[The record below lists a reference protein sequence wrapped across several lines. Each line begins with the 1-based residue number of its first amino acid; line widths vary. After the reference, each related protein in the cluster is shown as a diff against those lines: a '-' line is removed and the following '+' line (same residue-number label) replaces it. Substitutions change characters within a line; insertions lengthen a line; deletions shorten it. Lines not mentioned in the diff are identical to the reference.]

1 MSYTDNP
8 YENDGENNDNCEKNG
23 LSSVIINGKQEIDS
37 SSSYSP
43 IDQSNKFKGLDNQA
57 ENNIRNLART
67 FTNNSISQSNVQ
79 KSFHDNTDSN
89 NNNSLYSDNND
100 AKTNI
105 CAFSDSSDKN
115 YDPRLDPN
123 SDKFSSV
130 CWVQNLSRIMNND
143 PDYYKP
149 YVLGCCYKN
158 LRACGDSNDVSYQS
172 TIGNMP
178 IKILQFIYRHLRR
191 KREGDTF
198 DILKS
203 MDGLIKPGEL
213 LVVLGRPG
221 SGCTTLLKSISANTH
236 GFSIDPESIISYEG
250 LTPKEIKKHY
260 RGDVVYNAEADIH
273 FPHLTVYQTLNTVAR
288 LVTPR
293 NRIKGVS
300 REEFAKHITEVTMAT
315 YGLSHT
321 RDTKVGDDFIRGV
334 SGGERKRVSISEVS
348 ICGSKFQCWDNA
360 TRGLDSATSL
370 EFVKALKT
378 SADITNSSA
387 CVAIYQCSQDAYNLF
402 NKVSVLSE
410 GYQIF
415 FGYGNRAKKYFEE
428 MGYVSPA
435 RQTTADFLTAVTNPA
450 ERIINPDYIKRGIKV
465 PTTAKEM
472 EHYWKNSQDYK
483 QLLVDIDDYLNKDE
497 TAAKEEIHEAHVS
510 RQSKRSRPSSP
521 YILNYNMQVRYLL
534 IRNFQRIRNNMGLT
548 LFTVIGN
555 SAMALLLSSMF
566 YKVMLHTTAA
576 TFYSRGA
583 SMFIAVLFNAFSS
596 LLEIMSLFEARPIV
610 EKHKRYALYHPSAEA
625 LSSVISEL
633 PSKAIVCLC
642 FNIVFYF
649 MVNYRRKPGFFFF
662 FLLMNALCTLGMSHI
677 FRCIGSAS
685 NSFPEAMVPACIF
698 LLAMAMFA
706 GFVIPKTKMLLW
718 SKWIYWINPIQYIF
732 ESLMINEF
740 HGREF
745 LCEEFIPRGPGYSDV
760 SLTNQVC
767 SSVGAVA
774 GESYVSGDR
783 FLELAYGYLHK
794 HKWRGF
800 GVACAY
806 AVFFLGVYL
815 VFSEYNESA
824 KQKGEVLVFPASV
837 VRRMKKLHPKKKLD
851 IESGGDNEKMASAP
865 NKELVLNDSSNST
878 SSSNNEEF
886 NLFTSNAIFHWRDV
900 KYEVKIKN
908 ETKRILDGVDGWVK
922 PGTLTALMGA
932 SGAGKTTL
940 LDCLAS
946 RVTMGVITGN
956 IFVDGHVRDN
966 SFPRS
971 IGYCQQQDLHLST
984 ATVRESLRF
993 SAYLRQPSSVS
1004 KQEKD
1009 EYVEEVIRILEME
1022 QYADAVVGV
1031 AGEGLNVEQRKRLTV
1046 DSLVYLSIDEKA
1058 C

>member
-1 MSYTDNP
+1 MSYPTKTH
-8 YENDGENNDNCEKNG
+8 ESDGEQNEKFATDINSDELDIRDSNNTMNNQ
-23 LSSVIINGKQEIDS
+23 NKQNNS
-37 SSSYSP
+37 SSSSSINRLNIYE
-43 IDQSNKFKGLDNQA
+43 GLDKEA
-57 ENNIRNLART
+57 EKNIKNLART
-67 FTNNSISQSNVQ
+67 FTNNSTTYSNTHN
-79 KSFHDNTDSN
+79 SLNADN
-89 NNNSLYSDNND
+89 NNTNIYSDVASNSSGNVGPF
-100 AKTNI
+100 
-105 CAFSDSSDKN
+105 FSNFDQD
-115 YDPRLDPN
+115 YDPKLDPN
-123 SDKFSSV
+123 SDEFSSA
-130 CWVQNLSRIMNND
+130 CWIKNLSKIMTND

-149 YVLGCCYKN
+149 YILGCCYKN
-158 LRACGDSNDVSYQS
+158 LRAFGDSNDVSYQS

-178 IKILQFIYRHLRR
+178 IKAIQYVYRHLRKRR
-191 KREGDTF
+191 KEDTF
-198 DILKS
+198 DILKP

-221 SGCTTLLKSISANTH
+221 SGCTTLLKSISSNTH
-236 GFSIDPESIISYEG
+236 GFSIDPETIISYEG

-387 CVAIYQCSQDAYNLF
+387 CVAIYQCSQDAYDLF

-415 FGYGNRAKKYFEE
+415 FGYSNRAKKYFEE

-450 ERIINPDYIKRGIKV
+450 ERIVNPDYIKRGIKV
-465 PTTAKEM
+465 PTTAEEM

-483 QLLVDIDDYLNKDE
+483 QLLVDIDEYLKKNDDV
-497 TAAKEEIHEAHVS
+497 AKEEIHEAHVA
-510 RQSKRSRPSSP
+510 RQTKRARPSSP
-521 YILNYNMQVRYLL
+521 YVLDYGMQVKYLL
-534 IRNFQRIRNNMGLT
+534 IRNLQRIRNNMGLSV
-548 LFTVIGN
+548 FTVVGN
-555 SAMALLLSSMF
+555 SAMALVLSSMF
-566 YKVMLHTTAA
+566 YKGMLHTTTS

-583 SMFIAVLFNAFSS
+583 SMFLAVLFNAFSS
-596 LLEIMSLFEARPIV
+596 MLEIMSLFEARPIV

-625 LSSVISEL
+625 LSSIISEL
-633 PSKAIVCLC
+633 PAKLTISIC
-642 FNIVFYF
+642 FNVIFYF

-662 FLLMNALCTLGMSHI
+662 FLMMNFICTLGMSHI
-677 FRCIGSAS
+677 FRCIGSAAT
-685 NSFPEAMVPACIF
+685 SFPQAMVPASVI
-698 LLAMAMFA
+698 LLALSMYA
-706 GFVIPKTKMLLW
+706 GFAIPKTKMLRW

-745 LCEEFIPRGPGYSDV
+745 PCAEFIPSGSGYSDV
-760 SLTNQVC
+760 SLANQVC

-815 VFSEYNESA
+815 VFCEYNESA

-837 VRRMKKLHPKKKLD
+837 IRRMKKLHPKKRLD
-851 IESGGDNEKMASAP
+851 IESGGNSEKVASSP

-878 SSSNNEEF
+878 SSGNNEEF
-886 NLFTSNAIFHWRDV
+886 NLFASNAIFHWRDV

-956 IFVDGHVRDN
+956 IFVDGHLRDN
-966 SFPRS
+966 SFARS
-971 IGYCQQQDLHLST
+971 IGYCQQQDLHLKFWKWNNT
-984 ATVRESLRF
+984 L
-993 SAYLRQPSSVS
+993 
-1004 KQEKD
+1004 
-1009 EYVEEVIRILEME
+1009 M
-1022 QYADAVVGV
+1022 
-1031 AGEGLNVEQRKRLTV
+1031 RL
-1046 DSLVYLSIDEKA
+1046 LVLLVKV
-1058 C
+1058 